1 MNLRI
6 SVNRNKN
13 PVPLISLPLAIP
25 YSTMHFLTDQLVFP
39 KSTTNFAYSII
50 EFKKKYIYLFIYY
63 LFMSSTPSFVLYDAY
78 NNEVDD
84 LP

>member
-1 MNLRI
+1 MNIRI

-50 EFKKKYIYLFIYY
+50 EFKKKVYLFIYL
-63 LFMSSTPSFVLYDAY
+63 LFIYELNSFICFI
-78 NNEVDD
+78 
-84 LP
+84 